1 MLSLSI
7 PRPAACAAP
16 VRAAALAVL
25 ALSLLAG
32 PAGAHDLWLTLSSPE
47 AGPQVRVNF
56 GRARE
61 RLTPFRPK
69 LLDLTA
75 ITPDETK
82 DLVGALKPSPPDVP
96 PALLAALPT
105 RPGRTLV
112 AASYDSGYW
121 VRLKDGTGRNTSR
134 RVLPDAEGARWSMKF
149 AKAAFGPGAP
159 WQRVVGHLLEIVPL
173 EVPGPTAGAL
183 RVRVLFR
190 GAPLAGA
197 ALMTGEGA
205 MDAGQTP
212 HYTTDQ
218 DGVATVPIR
227 QAGAQLITV
236 THDVAPS
243 ATPDL
248 ADRDEYS
255 ATFAFR
261 LDEAPVN

>member
-7 PRPAACAAP
+7 RRPA
-16 VRAAALAVL
+16 VRAAAAL
-25 ALSLLAG
+25 ALSLLAA
-32 PAGAHDLWLTLSSPE
+32 PAGAHDLWLTLSSSE

-56 GRARE
+56 GHARA
-61 RLTPFRPK
+61 RLTPAKPK

-82 DLVGALKPSPPDVP
+82 DLAAALKPSPPDVP

-121 VRLKDGTGRNTSR
+121 VRQKDGSGRNTSR
-134 RVLPDAEGARWSMKF
+134 RMRPDAEAARWSMKF
-149 AKAAFGPGAP
+149 AKAAFGPSAP
-159 WQRVVGHLLEIVPL
+159 WQRVVGHILEIVPL

-197 ALMTGEGA
+197 ALVTGEGA

-218 DGVATVPIR
+218 DGIATVPIR
-227 QAGAQLITV
+227 QAGAQLLTV
-236 THDVAPS
+236 THAIVPS
-243 ATPDL
+243 ATPEL